1 MNARTRQYLFGLI
14 FLGVGI
20 YYGIKQ
26 DWLETLLYSIAGSA
40 FIANT
45 LAAEPRL
52 FNYKKTLAIITWVLI
67 ISTGLIFLY
76 VLQFKVLQPS
86 K

>member
-1 MNARTRQYLFGLI
+1 MNARTRQYLFGVI

-20 YYGIKQ
+20 YYMAKQ
-26 DWLETLLYSIAGSA
+26 DWLEAMLYSIAGSA

-45 LAAEPRL
+45 LALEPRL
-52 FNYKKTLAIITWVLI
+52 IQYKKTLAIITWVLI

-76 VLQFKVLQPS
+76 VLQFKFL
-86 K
+86 